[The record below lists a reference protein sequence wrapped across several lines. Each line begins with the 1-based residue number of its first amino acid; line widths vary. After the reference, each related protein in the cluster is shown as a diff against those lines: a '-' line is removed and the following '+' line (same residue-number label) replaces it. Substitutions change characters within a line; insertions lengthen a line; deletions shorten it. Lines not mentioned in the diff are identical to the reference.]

1 MGKQRKYRIPDKL
14 PKLRRLPKVG
24 DLVAVQDLDATIFPV
39 IVLGLIFDT
48 TKKGRPTKKLLAI
61 NVLGGN
67 TVYNC
72 MFHDLK
78 SLE

>member
-1 MGKQRKYRIPDKL
+1 MKKRKYRIPDKL
-14 PKLRRLPKVG
+14 PKLKRLPSVG
-24 DLVAVQDLDATIFPV
+24 DLVAVQDLDGEIYPV
-39 IVLGLIFDT
+39 VVLSLIFDT

-61 NVLGGN
+61 NVLGGH

-72 MFHDLK
+72 MYHDLK